1 MPTPTFEFFE
11 DICNELYDRDEAVLP
26 EDELLS
32 DDRLREL
39 QDEYEGAA
47 PDAVVVKAL
56 TALNTHFKAR
66 GSSLPFG
73 YDLDSRTFRV
83 RDKDY
88 IEFVATARSIRGV
101 GKQSRAFEEATTR
114 RLSLRGSGTFYRVGW
129 PRGTRKRRREFIT
142 YLRNLGFNNKILFG
156 REKDGGLDILWLLPL
171 GAIPHRPVVSI
182 QCKNG
187 SYNLPQADQSN
198 GPARRSLG
206 CHRGLQVNVHTL
218 CVVFNDYIDKR
229 TLAPKPFDFVALGL
243 SDLAT
248 PTQLSHFRLL

>member
-1 MPTPTFEFFE
+1 MPTPAFEFFE
-11 DICNELYDRDEAVLP
+11 DICNELVLRNEAVLP

-39 QDEYEGAA
+39 QDEYGGVGA
-47 PDAVVVKAL
+47 DVAVQKAL
-56 TALNTHFKAR
+56 LTLAAHFKAR
-66 GSSLPFG
+66 GSDLPFQ
-73 YDLDSRTFRV
+73 YDHASRTFTV

-88 IEFVATARSIRGV
+88 IEFVATASSIRGV
-101 GKQSRAFEEATTR
+101 GKRSRVFEEAMTR

-129 PRGTRKRRREFIT
+129 PRGTRKKRREFIT
-142 YLRNLGFNNKILFG
+142 YLRNLGFNNKVIFG
-156 REKDGGLDILWLLPL
+156 REKDGGLDVLWLLPL
-171 GAIPHRPVVSI
+171 GAVPHRPIVSI

-187 SYNLPQADQSN
+187 SFSLPQADQSN

-229 TLAPKPFDFVALGL
+229 ILAPKAFDFVALGL
-243 SDLAT
+243 SDLAA
-248 PTQLSHFRLL
+248 PTIHSQFRLL

>member
-11 DICNELYDRDEAVLP
+11 DICNELYLSAEAVLP

-39 QDEYEGAA
+39 QDEYRGVA
-47 PDAVVVKAL
+47 PDAVVIKAL
-56 TALNTHFKAR
+56 TALTAHFKAR
-66 GSSLPFG
+66 GSNLPFNF
-73 YDLDSRTFRV
+73 DLASRTFTA

-88 IEFVATARSIRGV
+88 IEFVANASSIRGV
-101 GKQSRAFEEATTR
+101 GKRSRAFEEATTR
-114 RLSLRGSGTFYRVGW
+114 RLSLRGSGAFYRVGW
-129 PRGTRKRRREFIT
+129 PRGTRRLRGEFIQ
-142 YLRNLGFNNKILFG
+142 YLRNLGFNKNIIFG
-156 REKDGGLDILWLLPL
+156 KEKDGGLDILWLLPL

-187 SYNLPQADQSN
+187 SFNLSQADQSN

-218 CVVFNDYIDKR
+218 CVVFNDYIDR
-229 TLAPKPFDFVALGL
+229 RNLAPKAFDFVALGL

-248 PTQLSHFRLL
+248 PIAPSRFNLL